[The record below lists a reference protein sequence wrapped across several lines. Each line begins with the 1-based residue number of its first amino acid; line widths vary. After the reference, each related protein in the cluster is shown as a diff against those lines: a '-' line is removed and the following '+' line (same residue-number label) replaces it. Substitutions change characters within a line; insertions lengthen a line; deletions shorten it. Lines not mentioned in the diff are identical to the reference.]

1 VAAFKLASVGHRGGK
16 GVGIRQEIDR
26 RRAGAG
32 TWEREYKILAAIG
45 TRRNHIFGILGANMT
60 GRAATR
66 AKVGGLFRGWE
77 RLGKRGIGEV

>member
-1 VAAFKLASVGHRGGK
+1 
-16 GVGIRQEIDR
+16 
-26 RRAGAG
+26 
-32 TWEREYKILAAIG
+32 
-45 TRRNHIFGILGANMT
+45 MT